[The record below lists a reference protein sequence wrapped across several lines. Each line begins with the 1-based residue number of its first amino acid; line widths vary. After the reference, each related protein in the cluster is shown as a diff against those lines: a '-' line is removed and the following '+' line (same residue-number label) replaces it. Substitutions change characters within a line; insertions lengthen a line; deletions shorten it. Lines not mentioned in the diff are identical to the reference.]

1 MMRTD
6 YCGALRE
13 KDVGRTVTAAG
24 WVQTKRDMGG
34 VIFIDLKDREGTLQV
49 VLGQQHLTPEDFAAA
64 EKLRNQSVIQV
75 TGNIRIRSA
84 DTYNPRLQTGTIELM
99 AEKLVVLSQAS
110 QLPFDLDDNVQ
121 VREDLRL
128 KYRYL
133 DLRRSSLYQNL
144 KTRHKLV
151 RVVEEFLDERGFLNV
166 ETPMLCKSTPEGARD
181 YLVPS
186 RVHPGSFYA
195 LPQSPQIYKQLL
207 MVGGID
213 RYYQIARCF
222 RDEDLRADRQPEFTQ
237 VDMEMSFV
245 EQEDIF
251 QHLESLF
258 KHIMREMKGLVSDEP
273 FLRMTWQEAMDVY
286 GSDKP
291 DLRFGLPIVDLTDIA
306 RECSFAVFR
315 RVADSG
321 GVVRAICVPG
331 GNSFTRSTIDELTRK
346 AQSYGAGGMAWIALR
361 PDGEVY
367 SILTKYFSES
377 DIQAIIQAVDAHPGD
392 FILFCADKLATVR
405 KVLGALRL
413 DLGDL
418 LGLRDK
424 NVYKFLFVTDF
435 PQFEWSDEE
444 KRWVATH
451 HPFTMPYPE
460 DVQYLLTDPGRVR
473 AQAYDL
479 VLNGIEMGS
488 GSIRIHDQQV
498 QKIMFEAL
506 GFSDDEIQDR
516 FGFMVNAFR
525 YGTPPHGGFAFG
537 LDRLVMILCGADSLR
552 DVIAFPKV
560 KDASCPMTSA
570 PAAVSTEQLE
580 VLGLLEGFK
589 QEHIASQ
596 KQKRQNAG
604 LIDIENVANLA
615 RLSLTDEEKRRL
627 PDEMGDII
635 AFANQLAAIDTEG
648 VPITAHVVPLRNV
661 FREDIPAENFT
672 REQMLF
678 NAPTTD
684 GVYMTV
690 PKTVE

>member
-49 VLGQQHLTPEDFAAA
+49 VFGQQHLTPEDFAAA
-64 EKLRNQSVIQV
+64 EKLRSQSVIQV

-473 AQAYDL
+473 AQAYDV

>member
-291 DLRFGLPIVDLTDIA
+291 DLRFELPIVDLTDIA

-473 AQAYDL
+473 AQAYDV

>member
-13 KDVGRTVTAAG
+13 KDVGRAVTAAG

-49 VLGQQHLTPEDFAAA
+49 VFNQQNLSAEDFSAA

-75 TGNIRIRSA
+75 TGTIRIRSA
-84 DTYNPRLQTGTIELM
+84 ETYNPRLQTGTIELM
-99 AEKLVVLSQAS
+99 AEKLNVLSQAS

-133 DLRRSSLYQNL
+133 DLRRSSLYHNL
-144 KTRHKLV
+144 LTRHKLV
-151 RVVEEFLDERGFLNV
+151 RVVEDFLDEKGFINV

-258 KHIMREMKGLVSDEP
+258 KQIMRKMKGLDMREP
-273 FLRMTWQEAMDVY
+273 FLRMTWQQAMDVY

-291 DLRFGLPIVDLTDIA
+291 DLRFGLPIVDITDIA
-306 RECSFAVFR
+306 KVCSFAVFR

-377 DIQAIIQAVDAHPGD
+377 DIQAIIHAVDAHPGD

-405 KVLGALRL
+405 RVLGSLRL

-473 AQAYDL
+473 AQAYDV
-479 VLNGIEMGS
+479 VLNGVEMGS

-570 PAAVSTEQLE
+570 PSAVSTEQLE

-635 AFANQLAAIDTEG
+635 AFANQLSALDTEG

-661 FREDIPAENFT
+661 FREDIPSSHFT

>member
-1 MMRTD
+1 MMRTN

-13 KDVGRTVTAAG
+13 KDVGRAVTAAG

-49 VLGQQHLTPEDFAAA
+49 VFNQQNLSAEDFSAA

-75 TGNIRIRSA
+75 TGTIRIRSA
-84 DTYNPRLQTGTIELM
+84 ETYNPRLQTGTIELM
-99 AEKLVVLSQAS
+99 AEKLNVLSQAS

-133 DLRRSSLYQNL
+133 DLRRSSLYHNL
-144 KTRHKLV
+144 LTRHKLV
-151 RVVEEFLDERGFLNV
+151 RVVEDFLDEKGFINV

-258 KHIMREMKGLVSDEP
+258 KQIMRKMKGLDMREP
-273 FLRMTWQEAMDVY
+273 FLRMTWQQAMDVY

-291 DLRFGLPIVDLTDIA
+291 DLRFGLPIVDITDIA
-306 RECSFAVFR
+306 KVCSFAVFR

-377 DIQAIIQAVDAHPGD
+377 DIQAIIHAVDAHPGD

-405 KVLGALRL
+405 RVLGSLRL

-473 AQAYDL
+473 AQAYDV
-479 VLNGIEMGS
+479 VLNGVEMGS

-570 PAAVSTEQLE
+570 PSAVSTEQLE

-596 KQKRQNAG
+596 KQKQKNAS

-627 PDEMGDII
+627 PDEIGDII
-635 AFANQLAAIDTEG
+635 AFANQLSALDTEG

-661 FREDIPAENFT
+661 FREDIPSSRFT

>member
-49 VLGQQHLTPEDFAAA
+49 VFGQQHLTPEDFAAA
-64 EKLRNQSVIQV
+64 EKLRSQSVIQV

-222 RDEDLRADRQPEFTQ
+222 RDEDLRADRQPEITQ

-413 DLGDL
+413 DIGDL

-473 AQAYDL
+473 AQAYDV

-648 VPITAHVVPLRNV
+648 VPVTAHVVPLRNV